1 MLIKVMIPILQMTF
15 LIFTLD
21 FLSQIKMRYNNIVTM
36 FLMMEKRS
44 SMNWFVIISKTAPIN
59 NNVTNDL
66 RYD

>member
-36 FLMMEKRS
+36 FVMMEKLS
-44 SMNWFVIISKTAPIN
+44 SMNWFEIISKTAPIN
-59 NNVTNDL
+59 NNVTNDF